1 MNRTFFKLHS
11 LKGLPLAAL
20 VVFGLFGCTKT
31 REFGNRP
38 VLNVDGQELKASVFA
53 NQLAEKLR
61 HLDALT
67 AKDPG
72 IVQSAKNDILREF
85 IIGVLTENWSK
96 KNGVFVKAEELE
108 EEISK
113 IRKNYPDD
121 NTFEKALAD
130 QNLTFQSWRDSLKKS
145 LLQKKVAQ
153 SINQALAQPSGEEI
167 KSYYQANKETFER
180 LEQVKLRQ
188 IVLATE
194 ADAKV
199 IEDRLKKGASIAELA
214 PSHSITPEGKRSK
227 GELGWIEKGVM
238 EGFDSAFNMRVGA
251 RSPVVKSPY
260 GYHIFEVMGKRSA
273 QTLPLTEVE
282 TKIGRLLISN
292 REEAAY
298 AAWLESELRR
308 SRVLK
313 DEELIRQIRVET
325 RGE

>member
-1 MNRTFFKLHS
+1 MNWTSFKLHN
-11 LKGLPLAAL
+11 LKGLPMAAL
-20 VVFGLFGCTKT
+20 VAFGLCACTKT

-38 VLNVDGQELKASVFA
+38 VLNVDGQELKASIFA
-53 NQLAEKLR
+53 NQLAERLR

-96 KNGVFVKAEELE
+96 KNGVFIKAEELE

-130 QNLTFQSWRDSLKKS
+130 QNLTFQEWRDSLKRS
-145 LLQKKVAQ
+145 LLQKKVALTI
-153 SINQALAQPSGEEI
+153 SKALAQPTPDEI
-167 KSYYQANKETFER
+167 KSYYQANKESFER
-180 LEQVKLRQ
+180 PEQVKIRQ
-188 IVLATE
+188 VVLATE

-199 IEDRLKKGASIAELA
+199 IEDRLKKGAALAELA
-214 PSHSITPEGKRSK
+214 AEHSITPEGKRNK

-238 EGFDSAFNMRVGA
+238 EGFDTAFTMKLGA
-251 RSPVVKSPY
+251 RSSIIKSPY
-260 GYHIFEVMGKRSA
+260 GYHIFELMGKRPS
-273 QTLPLTEVE
+273 QTISMSDAEARIKRT
-282 TKIGRLLISN
+282 LISN